1 MEVFMKNISIITDGS
16 CDIPVEVIKK
26 YEIKL
31 IPLHFQF
38 EDNIEYGSER
48 KMDNEEFY
56 RRLKNGEIAKTSAS
70 SPASA
75 MKLLKEELDK
85 GNDII
90 CVALSSSLSC
100 TFNNIRMASLELLD
114 SYPNRRI
121 TVIDSFTGCMAMGM
135 MVIKACMMRAENNSY
150 DQIVN
155 YLNENKHSYHVEFYV
170 NDLQYLA
177 RGGRLNPAI
186 AKIGSFIG
194 IKPILS
200 VTENGTLQDVCK
212 ARKESGAIKKI
223 KERFLASS
231 VEKEMICIVHS
242 NNLDKALTLK
252 ADLEL
257 EQSFEKVFITEIG
270 PAIGSHTG
278 PECLGLAYI
287 KN

>member
-1 MEVFMKNISIITDGS
+1 MKNISIMTDGS
-16 CDIPVEVIKK
+16 CDIPIEVIDK
-26 YEIKL
+26 YNIKI

-38 EDNIEYGSER
+38 EDNIEYGSKR
-48 KMDNEEFY
+48 KMNGEEFY
-56 RRLKNGEIAKTSAS
+56 SRLKNGEVAKTSAS
-70 SPASA
+70 SPSFA
-75 MKLLKEELDK
+75 MELLKEELDK

-90 CVALSSSLSC
+90 CIALSSSLSC
-100 TFNNIRMASLELLD
+100 TFNNIRMASLELQD
-114 SYPNRRI
+114 PYPNSRI
-121 TVIDSFTGCMAMGM
+121 TVIDSGTGSMAMGM
-135 MVIKACMMRAENNSY
+135 MVIKACMLREENYSY
-150 DQIVN
+150 DQIIA
-155 YLNENKHSYHVEFYV
+155 YLNENKRSYHVEFYV

-186 AKIGSFIG
+186 AKIGGLIG

-200 VTENGTLQDVCK
+200 IIEDGTLKDVCK
-212 ARKESGAIKKI
+212 ARKASVAIKKI

-231 VEKEMICIVHS
+231 VEKEMVCILHS
-242 NNLDKALTLK
+242 NDLDQALSLK

-257 EQSFEKVFITEIG
+257 EHSFSQVFITEIG

>member
-1 MEVFMKNISIITDGS
+1 MKNISIITDGS
-16 CDIPVEVIKK
+16 CDIPIEVIKK
-26 YEIKL
+26 YDIKR
-31 IPLHFQF
+31 IPLHFRF

-48 KMDNEEFY
+48 SMDSQEFY
-56 RRLKNGEIAKTSAS
+56 RRLENGEIAKTSAA
-70 SPASA
+70 SPSFA
-75 MKLLKEELDK
+75 MELLKEELDK

-100 TFNNIRMASLELLD
+100 TFNNIRLASLELLD
-114 SYPNRRI
+114 SYPDRRI
-121 TVIDSFTGCMAMGM
+121 TVIDSLTASMAMGM
-135 MVIKACMMRAENNSY
+135 MVIKACMMRDEEYSY
-150 DQIVN
+150 DQIVD

-186 AKIGSFIG
+186 AKIGGIIG

-200 VTENGTLQDVCK
+200 VTDNGTLEDVCK
-212 ARKESGAIKKI
+212 ARKTSGATKKI

-231 VEKEMICIVHS
+231 VEKEMICILHS

-257 EQSFEKVFITEIG
+257 EQSFAQVFITELS
-270 PAIGSHTG
+270 PTIGSHTG

-287 KN
+287 KI

>member
-1 MEVFMKNISIITDGS
+1 MKNISIITDGS
-16 CDIPVEVIKK
+16 CDIPVEVIEK
-26 YEIKL
+26 YDIKL
-31 IPLHFQF
+31 IPLHFHF
-38 EDNIEYGSER
+38 EDNIEYGSDRMMES
-48 KMDNEEFY
+48 EEFY
-56 RRLKNGEIAKTSAS
+56 KRLANGEIAKTSAS
-70 SPASA
+70 SPSSA
-75 MKLLKEELDK
+75 MDLLKEELDK
-85 GNDII
+85 GNDVI
-90 CVALSSSLSC
+90 CVTLSSSLSC
-100 TFNNIRMASLELLD
+100 TFNNIRLASLELLD
-114 SYPNRRI
+114 SYPNQRI
-121 TVIDSFTGCMAMGM
+121 TVIDSLTASMAMGM
-135 MVIKACMMRAENNSY
+135 MVIKACMMRGEAYSY
-150 DQIVN
+150 DQIVD
-155 YLNENKHSYHVEFYV
+155 YLNENKYYYHIEFYV

-200 VTENGTLQDVCK
+200 VTEGGTLQDVCK
-212 ARKESGAIKKI
+212 ARKTSGAIKKI

-231 VEKEMICIVHS
+231 VEKEMVCIVHS

-257 EQSFEKVFITEIG
+257 EQSFSQVFITEIG

>member
-1 MEVFMKNISIITDGS
+1 MKNISIITDGS
-16 CDIPVEVIKK
+16 CDLPIEVIEK
-26 YEIKL
+26 YDIKL
-31 IPLHFQF
+31 IPLHFRF

-48 KMDNEEFY
+48 TMDSEEFY
-56 RRLKNGEIAKTSAS
+56 RRLENGEIAKTSAA
-70 SPASA
+70 SPSSA
-75 MKLLKEELDK
+75 MELLKEELDK

-114 SYPNRRI
+114 SYPDRRI
-121 TVIDSFTGCMAMGM
+121 TVIDSLTASMAMGM
-135 MVIKACMMRAENNSY
+135 MVIKACMMRDEKYSY
-150 DQIVN
+150 DQIID

-186 AKIGSFIG
+186 AKIGGIIG

-200 VTENGTLQDVCK
+200 VTDNGTLEDVCK
-212 ARKESGAIKKI
+212 ARKTSGATKKI
-223 KERFLASS
+223 KERFLASP
-231 VEKEMICIVHS
+231 VEKEMICILHS

-257 EQSFEKVFITEIG
+257 EQSFAQVFITELS
-270 PAIGSHTG
+270 PTIGSHTG

-287 KN
+287 KI

>member
-1 MEVFMKNISIITDGS
+1 MKNISIITDGS
-16 CDIPVEVIKK
+16 CDIPIEVIKK
-26 YEIKL
+26 YDIKR
-31 IPLHFQF
+31 IPLHFRF

-48 KMDNEEFY
+48 SMDSQEFY
-56 RRLKNGEIAKTSAS
+56 RRLENGEIAKTSAA
-70 SPASA
+70 SPSSA
-75 MKLLKEELDK
+75 MELLKEELDK

-100 TFNNIRMASLELLD
+100 TFNNIRLASLELLD
-114 SYPNRRI
+114 SYPDRRI
-121 TVIDSFTGCMAMGM
+121 TVIDSLTASMAMGM
-135 MVIKACMMRAENNSY
+135 MVIKACMMRDEEYSY
-150 DQIVN
+150 DQIVD

-186 AKIGSFIG
+186 AKIGGIIG

-200 VTENGTLQDVCK
+200 VTDNGTLEDVCK
-212 ARKESGAIKKI
+212 ARKTSGATKKI

-231 VEKEMICIVHS
+231 VEKEMICILHS

-257 EQSFEKVFITEIG
+257 EQSFAQVFITELS
-270 PAIGSHTG
+270 PTIGSHTG

-287 KN
+287 KI

>member
-1 MEVFMKNISIITDGS
+1 MKNISIMTDGS
-16 CDIPVEVIKK
+16 CDIPVEVMKQYNIK
-26 YEIKL
+26 I

-38 EDNIEYGSER
+38 EDQIEYGSER
-48 KMDNEEFY
+48 TMDGETFY
-56 RRLKNGEIAKTSAS
+56 NRLRNGEIAKTSAA
-70 SPASA
+70 SPLSA
-75 MKLLKEELDK
+75 MELLKEELEQ

-100 TFNNIRMASLELLD
+100 TFNNIRMASLELQD
-114 SYPNRRI
+114 SYPNRRL
-121 TVIDSFTGCMAMGM
+121 TVIDSGTGSMAMGM
-135 MVIKACMMRAENNSY
+135 MVIKACMLREQNYSY
-150 DQIVN
+150 DQIIE
-155 YLNENKHSYHVEFYV
+155 YLDEHKRSYHVEFYV

-186 AKIGSFIG
+186 AKIGGLIG

-200 VTENGTLQDVCK
+200 IVEDGTLKDVCK
-212 ARKESGAIKKI
+212 ARKTSGAIKKI

-231 VEKEMICIVHS
+231 VKKEMVCILHS
-242 NNLDKALTLK
+242 NNINQALALK

-257 EQSFEKVFITEIG
+257 EQSFSHVFITEIG

>member
-1 MEVFMKNISIITDGS
+1 MKNISIITDGS
-16 CDIPVEVIKK
+16 CDLPIEVIEK
-26 YEIKL
+26 YDIKL
-31 IPLHFQF
+31 IPLHFRF

-48 KMDNEEFY
+48 TMDSEEFY
-56 RRLKNGEIAKTSAS
+56 RRLENGEIAKTSAA
-70 SPASA
+70 SPSSA
-75 MKLLKEELDK
+75 MELLKEELDK

-114 SYPNRRI
+114 SYPDRRI
-121 TVIDSFTGCMAMGM
+121 TVIDSLTASMAMGM
-135 MVIKACMMRAENNSY
+135 MVIKACMMRDEKYSY
-150 DQIVN
+150 DQIID

-186 AKIGSFIG
+186 AKIGGIIG

-200 VTENGTLQDVCK
+200 VTDNGTLEDVCK
-212 ARKESGAIKKI
+212 ARKTSGATKKI
-223 KERFLASS
+223 KERFLAPP
-231 VEKEMICIVHS
+231 VEKEMICILHS
-242 NNLDKALTLK
+242 NNLDKALALK

-257 EQSFEKVFITEIG
+257 EENFTQVFITEIG
-270 PAIGSHTG
+270 PSIGSHTG
-278 PECLGLAYI
+278 PECLGLAYL